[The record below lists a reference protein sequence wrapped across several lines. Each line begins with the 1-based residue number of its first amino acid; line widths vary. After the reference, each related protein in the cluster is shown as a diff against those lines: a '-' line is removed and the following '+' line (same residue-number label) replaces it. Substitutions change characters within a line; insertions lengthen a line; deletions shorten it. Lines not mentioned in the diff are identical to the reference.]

1 MTGIIFLGICTIT
14 IIAGQIIGLIIEIQ
28 IRREDAEELAKIPI
42 QLTIWDFLEE
52 QVRVILTFF
61 SSFD

>member
-1 MTGIIFLGICTIT
+1 MTGIMFLGICTIT
-14 IIAGQIIGLIIEIQ
+14 IIVGQIIGLIIEIQ

-52 QVRVILTFF
+52 
-61 SSFD
+61 